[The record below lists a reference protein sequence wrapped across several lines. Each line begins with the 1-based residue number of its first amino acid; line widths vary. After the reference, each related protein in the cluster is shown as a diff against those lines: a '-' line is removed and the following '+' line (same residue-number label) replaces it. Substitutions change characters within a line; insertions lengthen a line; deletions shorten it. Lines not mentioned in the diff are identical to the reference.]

1 MIDDATGSR
10 SDRGYFG
17 LSKANASPLHS
28 YFACVLIVDEAGKY
42 IFAALDTIEYWNN
55 KQNKKGRDPMKHN
68 RHVSFAPEYEYADEY
83 ADMPYRGQQPKE
95 TMPSDK
101 WWVREVEA
109 IYEKNMFDA
118 WLAVVRDVQERI
130 ANRRKSRSHARPLD
144 NGGEKVG
151 LS

>member
-1 MIDDATGSR
+1 VIDGATSSR
-10 SDRGYFG
+10 SNVGYFG
-17 LSKANASPLHS
+17 LSQVNPSSLYS
-28 YFACVLIVDEAGKY
+28 YFACVLIVDGAGKY
-42 IFAALDTIEYWNN
+42 IFAALDTIEYLEQQI
-55 KQNKKGRDPMKHN
+55 KQREGDPMKHD
-68 RHVSFAPEYEYADEY
+68 RHISFAPEYEYPDEY
-83 ADMPYRGQQPKE
+83 ADMPYPGEPKE
-95 TMPSDK
+95 TMPSDNP
-101 WWVREVEA
+101 WVWEAEA